1 MNFNPALHCIGASK
15 SQHID
20 NMPEIQQVLCSVKMV
35 LTFDWDNVSPIPL
48 LKRIDRNQ
56 WALQLKAVELAQIH
70 KYTNTQIHK
79 YAKVNCWKSVAAA
92 TKSSGVGAGANST
105 AERCCARLSSEHI
118 LRSNAPKC
126 VTFTNTHIHKYKYM
140 NTNTSIQILGLS
152 EHILRSNAPKCVTL
166 TYVQCTWIQIHKS
179 KYTHT

>member
-56 WALQLKAVELAQIH
+56 WALKLKAVELAQIH
-70 KYTNTQIHK
+70 KYTNTQIHRHK

-126 VTFTNTHIHKYKYM
+126 VTLTYMYMNTNTHIHKYKYTHTQTQIQR
-140 NTNTSIQILGLS
+140 TNTLHHGALLRPS
-152 EHILRSNAPKCVTL
+152 ELILRFNIPKALVLC
-166 TYVQCTWIQIHKS
+166 
-179 KYTHT
+179 